1 MLKFKGKLDILIMCH
16 GIFKVGKLMDTSVQ
30 SFDNSLNINV
40 RSNFHLISLVT
51 PFLKL
56 TKGNIVALSSVE
68 SKFTIRDSFLN
79 CLSKKMLD
87 SLIQNAALE
96 LAPFGVRVNAV
107 APGATFTNLRVT
119 DVFTEE
125 DNKEY
130 LEKLSGIFLLNNE
143 VRIILINRCSIQ
155 KI

>member
-1 MLKFKGKLDILIMCH
+1 MCH

-30 SFDNSLNINV
+30 NFDQSLNLNV
-40 RSNFHLISLVT
+40 RSHFHLISLSS

-56 TKGNIVALSSVE
+56 TKGNIVSISSVE
-68 SKFTIRDSFLN
+68 SKFTIRDSFMN

-87 SLIQNAALE
+87 SLIQNSALE
-96 LAPFGVRVNAV
+96 LAPFGVRVNGV
-107 APGATFTNLRVT
+107 APGATYTNLRVT
-119 DVFTEE
+119 ETFTEE

-143 VRIILINRCSIQ
+143 VQNI
-155 KI
+155 